1 MIGII
6 DSEIQGGRS
15 YFSKISADNDKSSK
29 YIKCLEYSICGNYL
43 FGGGKSK
50 YLYIY
55 DIKHRMLLQKVC
67 LTKNKDLQ
75 GTLQKL
81 NSKYVKE
88 GITTYEMT
96 L

>member
-1 MIGII
+1 LIGII

-29 YIKCLEYSICGNYL
+29 YIKCLEYSTCGNYL

-50 YLYIY
+50 YLYVY
-55 DIKHRMLLQKVC
+55 DIKHRMLLQKIC

>member
-1 MIGII
+1 M
-6 DSEIQGGRS
+6 
-15 YFSKISADNDKSSK
+15 
-29 YIKCLEYSICGNYL
+29 EYSTCGNYL

-55 DIKHRMLLQKVC
+55 DIKHRMLLQKIC

-96 L
+96 LEEQEIDSDMENY